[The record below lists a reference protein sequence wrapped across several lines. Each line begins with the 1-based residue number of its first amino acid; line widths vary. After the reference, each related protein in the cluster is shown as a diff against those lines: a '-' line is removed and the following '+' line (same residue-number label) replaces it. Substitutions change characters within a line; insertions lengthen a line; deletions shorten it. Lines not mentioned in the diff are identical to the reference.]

1 MKTLIISLFAVY
13 VATFNN
19 GPENNKQT
27 ISLKKP
33 VATLTKVWETDT
45 TLTTCESVL
54 YDKKSKEIYVSNID
68 GEPAGKDGKG
78 FISTINSNGT
88 IKKLRW
94 VDGLSAPKG
103 MAIMGGNLYVTD
115 CDELVEINIKNASVT
130 KKYPVEGSK
139 FLNDAA
145 TDGKKIYFSDS
156 GTGKIHVFENG
167 KVSTMLEN
175 QKGINGLAVD
185 KKGTLYSLDARGMV
199 KHNGQTQ
206 EVMNSVVTGGDGLII
221 LGGDN
226 YVASRWQGEIYSIMD
241 GKEQLLLD
249 TKAEK
254 SNTADI
260 DYLPEEKLVLVPTF
274 FKNKVTAYKLAY

>member
-1 MKTLIISLFAVY
+1 MKTLIITLLTVCA
-13 VATFNN
+13 
-19 GPENNKQT
+19 GT
-27 ISLKKP
+27 ISKEP
-33 VATLTKVWETDT
+33 VKEQNIVQVKQAPTLTKVWETDSS
-45 TLTTCESVL
+45 LTTCESVL

-68 GEPAGKDGKG
+68 GEPGGKDGKG
-78 FISTINSNGT
+78 FISTINSDGS

-115 CDELVEINIKNASVT
+115 CDELVEIDIKNASVT
-130 KKYPVEGSK
+130 KKYPVEGAK

-156 GTGKIHVFENG
+156 GAGKIHVFENG
-167 KVSTMLEN
+167 KVTTMLEN

-185 KKGTLYSLDARGMV
+185 KKGVLFSLDGRGMI

-206 EVMNSVVTGGDGLII
+206 EVLNSVVTGGDGLII
-221 LGGDN
+221 LAN
-226 YVASRWQGEIYSIMD
+226 NTFIASRWGGEIYSIVD

-260 DYLPEEKLVLVPTF
+260 EYLPEEKLILVPTF